1 MKRPCCAGAAQS
13 ARGGR
18 TLFDI
23 EANLRRLLHRPLTV
37 IAVVAVLGAGV
48 WAAAQPALQLS
59 ASCSPGYGY
68 TATCGSGYTPLVPTR
83 LLDTRVSGQTLGPNT
98 SLNLTVTG
106 GSVPSNA
113 TAVSLNVTVTNT
125 TDSGYLSVYPAGAS
139 RPFVSNLNWVTGE
152 TVPNAVIVPVGAN
165 GQVTIYNHTG
175 KTDVVVDLEG
185 YFAPQSTS
193 STAGA
198 YVPLTPARI
207 DTGTTLGPGGSTN
220 VQVAGVGG
228 VPAGAGGAI
237 LNVTVTHTT
246 AASFATVYPEGA
258 TRPTASNLNWP
269 AGGTVAN
276 RVLVPLS
283 SSGQIT
289 VFNHAGSAD
298 VIVDVSGYFTN
309 GTATLPS
316 NASYYT
322 AVTPARITDTR
333 ANSGYPNAG
342 STLGAGST
350 INVQVTGAAGIP
362 TTATAVVLNV
372 TAVDTTAASFFTVYP
387 GGVRPFTSDVNWS
400 AGQIV
405 PNLTVATLSGSGSIS
420 VYNHAGSANLVVD
433 AFGYFSPA

>member
-1 MKRPCCAGAAQS
+1 M
-13 ARGGR
+13 
-18 TLFDI
+18 
-23 EANLRRLLHRPLTV
+23 
-37 IAVVAVLGAGV
+37 
-48 WAAAQPALQLS
+48 
-59 ASCSPGYGY
+59 
-68 TATCGSGYTPLVPTR
+68 
-83 LLDTRVSGQTLGPNT
+83 
-98 SLNLTVTG
+98 
-106 GSVPSNA
+106 PSNA

-125 TDSGYLSVYPAGAS
+125 TDSSYLSVYPAGAS
-139 RPFVSNLNWVTGE
+139 RPYVSNLNWVTGE
-152 TVPNAVIVPVGAN
+152 TVPNAVIVPVGSN

-185 YFAPQSTS
+185 YFAPQAAG

-228 VPAGAGGAI
+228 VPAGASGAI
-237 LNVTVTHTT
+237 LNVTVTDTT
-246 AASFATVYPEGA
+246 AASFATVYPQGT

-283 SSGQIT
+283 STGQIT

-350 INVQVTGAAGIP
+350 LNVQVTGTAGIP

-387 GGVRPFTSDVNWS
+387 GGVRPFTSDVNWM
-400 AGQIV
+400 AGQVV

-420 VYNHAGSANLVVD
+420 VYNHTGSANLVVD